1 MRFEFAT
8 AGRILVGAGVSSELP
23 ALAQALGQRALLVLG
38 AGARVRGGA
47 VAQRAAELRAA
58 GLIAAEWPVAG
69 EPTIAA
75 AEQGAALA
83 QQAACTLVIGI
94 GGGSVLDSAKAIAA
108 LAANPGGALDYL
120 EVVGA
125 GRPLEHPALP
135 VLAVPTTAGTG
146 SEVTRNAVLAA
157 PEQRAK
163 ASLRHASMLPRVAL
177 VDPELTLDLPPQ
189 ITAWSGLDALTQL
202 LEPYVSCRAQP
213 LTDGLCLQGLELAA
227 WALPRAYHEPRDLA
241 AREAMCTASLMGGL
255 ALANAGLGAVH
266 GIAAPLGGGYPAPHG
281 AVCAAL
287 LPHIVATNIAAL
299 QQRDPDGPGLP
310 RYERVAEVLL
320 GRRTTEQRVLLADL
334 VHYLHSLVA
343 ELAVPGLARYG
354 LTEAAIPG
362 LAQQAARASSMRANP
377 LVLTQAELEA
387 AIRAAL

>member
-23 ALAQALGQRALLVLG
+23 ALAQELGQRALLVLG

-146 SEVTRNAVLAA
+146 SEVTRNAV
-157 PEQRAK
+157 
-163 ASLRHASMLPRVAL
+163 
-177 VDPELTLDLPPQ
+177 
-189 ITAWSGLDALTQL
+189 
-202 LEPYVSCRAQP
+202 
-213 LTDGLCLQGLELAA
+213 
-227 WALPRAYHEPRDLA
+227 
-241 AREAMCTASLMGGL
+241 
-255 ALANAGLGAVH
+255 
-266 GIAAPLGGGYPAPHG
+266 
-281 AVCAAL
+281 
-287 LPHIVATNIAAL
+287 
-299 QQRDPDGPGLP
+299 
-310 RYERVAEVLL
+310 
-320 GRRTTEQRVLLADL
+320 
-334 VHYLHSLVA
+334 
-343 ELAVPGLARYG
+343 
-354 LTEAAIPG
+354 
-362 LAQQAARASSMRANP
+362 
-377 LVLTQAELEA
+377 
-387 AIRAAL
+387 